1 MDALLAR
8 LKGALGRGD
17 SATKS
22 RAQRR
27 SRIKSLAYTKSRAV
41 AVLLFIVGYAWMLL
55 LPSTYVG
62 GRGTYID
69 ENALQP
75 GQVNTQ
81 WNWGDVHAADNYLE
95 QLEELRDQNATSER
109 RAQYFIEEFTKLGLD
124 ASSQRYTFETTNG
137 TSSGENAY
145 AVMYSPRQAG
155 AEAMVVSGSWISLID
170 EGSQTINIRGVSTV
184 LALARF
190 LKNYSLWAKDIIFI
204 ISDDH
209 LDGMQAFLS
218 SYYGV
223 PQSNLIAEP
232 LELSSGVIWTA
243 LNVDYPGH
251 SFSHLGLYFE
261 GLNGRLPNQDLLNS
275 IFRIA
280 RNTVGVPVILYDYK
294 DTFRFEQWTIGSED
308 SLFGKWEMK
317 NWVPKSIRLNPAARA
332 YATKARHILRHFG
345 YQARGRASGVH
356 GLLHQYRIDAVTLF
370 AVPSMGPHGFHA
382 IGRILESTLRTCNN
396 LLERLHASFFFFLL
410 VAPDRFLQ
418 IGNYLPSAVLVAV
431 GLMFWGL
438 RGWVDAGWVGEGE
451 EGGLREETKEAQ
463 EKEIQEGQ
471 EKEKQVAA
479 KPSVHWTR
487 RPRPVLPALALMGV
501 THALGGVVFCIA
513 TRRWFIAN
521 IESLVT
527 RFTLVALVA
536 SVPLA
541 LSQLGVLRG
550 NLPLVLKSL
559 TLCFASTVISV
570 TAVLNFSLAALFAIV
585 LGVPLVLAPANDSPS
600 PQSPSPSVLSPAT
613 APRAAPQRY
622 AASLAYT
629 LLATGWLFLPQE
641 VVRAVRDW
649 EVYSVWFAPVVC
661 VVYLPLVMQAALACL

>member
-1 MDALLAR
+1 
-8 LKGALGRGD
+8 
-17 SATKS
+17 
-22 RAQRR
+22 
-27 SRIKSLAYTKSRAV
+27 
-41 AVLLFIVGYAWMLL
+41 MLL

-81 WNWGDVHAADNYLE
+81 WNWGDVHAADNHLE
-95 QLEELRDQNATSER
+95 QLEELRDQNVTSER

-155 AEAMVVSGSWISLID
+155 AEAMVVSASWISLID

-184 LALARF
+184 LTLARF

-294 DTFRFEQWTIGSED
+294 DTFRFEQWTIELASED
-308 SLFGKWEMK
+308 SLLGRLGLEKWEMK

-438 RGWVDAGWVGEGE
+438 RGWVDAGWVGEDGKLGE
-451 EGGLREETKEAQ
+451 EGITAEQ
-463 EKEIQEGQ
+463 
-471 EKEKQVAA
+471 QVAV
-479 KPSVHWTR
+479 KPTIQWTR

-501 THALGGVVFCIA
+501 THALGGVVFYIV

-521 IESLVT
+521 VESIVT
-527 RFTLVALVA
+527 RFTLIAFVA

-541 LSQLGVLRG
+541 LSQLGVLHG

-570 TAVLNFSLAALFAIV
+570 TAVLNFSLAALLAIV

-600 PQSPSPSVLSPAT
+600 SKSPSPSSSSPVTST
-613 APRAAPQRY
+613 AARAAPLRY

-629 LLATGWLFLPQE
+629 LLATGCLFLPQE

-661 VVYLPLVMQAALACL
+661 VVHLPLVMQAALACL

>member
-1 MDALLAR
+1 
-8 LKGALGRGD
+8 
-17 SATKS
+17 
-22 RAQRR
+22 
-27 SRIKSLAYTKSRAV
+27 
-41 AVLLFIVGYAWMLL
+41 MLL

-155 AEAMVVSGSWISLID
+155 AEAMVVSASWISLID

-280 RNTVGVPVILYDYK
+280 RNTVGVPVVLYDYK
-294 DTFRFEQWTIGSED
+294 DTFRFEQWTIELTSED
-308 SLFGKWEMK
+308 SLLGRLGLAKWEMK
-317 NWVPKSIRLNPAARA
+317 NLVPKSIRLDPAARA

-356 GLLHQYRIDAVTLF
+356 GLLHQFRIDAVTLF

-431 GLMFWGL
+431 GLMLWGL
-438 RGWVDAGWVGEGE
+438 RRWVDAGWVGEESERRGRAE
-451 EGGLREETKEAQ
+451 QQGAKH
-463 EKEIQEGQ
+463 
-471 EKEKQVAA
+471 QVAA
-479 KPSVHWTR
+479 KPATHWTR
-487 RPRPVLPALALMGV
+487 RPRPVLTALALMGI
-501 THALGGVVFCIA
+501 THALGGVVFYIV

-521 IESLVT
+521 VESLIT
-527 RFTLVALVA
+527 RLTLIALVA
-536 SVPLA
+536 SLPLA

-570 TAVLNFSLAALFAIV
+570 TAVLNFSLAAFFAIV
-585 LGVPLVLAPANDSPS
+585 LGVPLVLAPANDSPQS
-600 PQSPSPSVLSPAT
+600 QPLSSSSPSLAT
-613 APRAAPQRY
+613 STAVRAAPLRY

-661 VVYLPLVMQAALACL
+661 VVYFPLMMQAAVACL

>member
-1 MDALLAR
+1 
-8 LKGALGRGD
+8 
-17 SATKS
+17 
-22 RAQRR
+22 
-27 SRIKSLAYTKSRAV
+27 
-41 AVLLFIVGYAWMLL
+41 MLL

-124 ASSQRYTFETTNG
+124 ASSQRYTFESTNG

-155 AEAMVVSGSWISLID
+155 AEAMVVSASWISLID

-223 PQSNLIAEP
+223 PQSNLIAES

-294 DTFRFEQWTIGSED
+294 DTFRFEQWTIELASED
-308 SLFGKWEMK
+308 SLLGRLGLGKIEMK
-317 NWVPKSIRLNPAARA
+317 NWVPKSVRLNPAARA

-345 YQARGRASGVH
+345 YQARGRASGAH
-356 GLLHQYRIDAVTLF
+356 GLLHQFRIDAVTLF

-438 RGWVDAGWVGEGE
+438 RGWVDAGWVGEEVEDSLDG
-451 EGGLREETKEAQ
+451 KAA
-463 EKEIQEGQ
+463 
-471 EKEKQVAA
+471 EKQVAV
-479 KPSVHWTR
+479 KSTIDWTR
-487 RPRPVLPALALMGV
+487 RSRPVLPALALMGV
-501 THALGGVVFCIA
+501 THALGGVVFYIV

-521 IESLVT
+521 IESLT
-527 RFTLVALVA
+527 ARLTLVALVA

-585 LGVPLVLAPANDSPS
+585 LGVPLVLAPANDSPRSQPLSSSVSS
-600 PQSPSPSVLSPAT
+600 PTTSA
-613 APRAAPQRY
+613 RAAPLRY

-661 VVYLPLVMQAALACL
+661 VVYLPLMMQAAVACL

>member
-1 MDALLAR
+1 
-8 LKGALGRGD
+8 
-17 SATKS
+17 
-22 RAQRR
+22 
-27 SRIKSLAYTKSRAV
+27 
-41 AVLLFIVGYAWMLL
+41 MLL

-95 QLEELRDQNATSER
+95 QLEELRDQNATSGR

-155 AEAMVVSGSWISLID
+155 AEAMVVSASWISLID

-280 RNTVGVPVILYDYK
+280 RNTVGVPVVLYDYK
-294 DTFRFEQWTIGSED
+294 DTFRFEQWTIELTSED
-308 SLFGKWEMK
+308 SFLGRLGLAKWEMK

-356 GLLHQYRIDAVTLF
+356 GLLHQFRIDAVTLF

-418 IGNYLPSAVLVAV
+418 IGNYLPSAVLVAM

-438 RGWVDAGWVGEGE
+438 RGWVDAGWVGEE
-451 EGGLREETKEAQ
+451 VEYEASEVKVAQ
-463 EKEIQEGQ
+463 ERQRDKT
-471 EKEKQVAA
+471 EK
-479 KPSVHWTR
+479 KPVVNSTVHWTR

-501 THALGGVVFCIA
+501 THALGGVVFYIV

-521 IESLVT
+521 IEFIVT
-527 RFTLVALVA
+527 RFTLIAFVA
-536 SVPLA
+536 SVPPA

-600 PQSPSPSVLSPAT
+600 SKSPSPSLSSPAT
-613 APRAAPQRY
+613 ATTARISPQRY

-629 LLATGWLFLPQE
+629 ILATGWLFLPQE

-661 VVYLPLVMQAALACL
+661 VVYLPLILQAALV

>member
-1 MDALLAR
+1 
-8 LKGALGRGD
+8 
-17 SATKS
+17 
-22 RAQRR
+22 
-27 SRIKSLAYTKSRAV
+27 
-41 AVLLFIVGYAWMLL
+41 MLL

-95 QLEELRDQNATSER
+95 QLEELRDQNATSES

-155 AEAMVVSGSWISLID
+155 AEAMVVSASWISLID

-190 LKNYSLWAKDIIFI
+190 MKNYSLWAKDIIFN

-223 PQSNLIAEP
+223 PQSNLVAEP

-294 DTFRFEQWTIGSED
+294 DTFRFEQWTIGSEN

-438 RGWVDAGWVGEGE
+438 RGWVDAGWVGEVAE
-451 EGGLREETKEAQ
+451 QGLREEKEGS
-463 EKEIQEGQ
+463 KEPT
-471 EKEKQVAA
+471 VN
-479 KPSVHWTR
+479 WTR

-501 THALGGVVFCIA
+501 THALGGVVFYIV
-513 TRRWFIAN
+513 TRRWFVAN
-521 IESLVT
+521 IESLTT
-527 RFTLVALVA
+527 RFILIALVA

-559 TLCFASTVISV
+559 NLCFASTVISV

-585 LGVPLVLAPANDSPS
+585 LGVPLIIVPAKNSPDLKD
-600 PQSPSPSVLSPAT
+600 PSPSISSAAT
-613 APRAAPQRY
+613 STTARAASLRY
-622 AASLAYT
+622 ITSLAYT

-661 VVYLPLVMQAALACL
+661 VVYLPLMMQAALACL

>member
-1 MDALLAR
+1 
-8 LKGALGRGD
+8 
-17 SATKS
+17 
-22 RAQRR
+22 
-27 SRIKSLAYTKSRAV
+27 
-41 AVLLFIVGYAWMLL
+41 MLL

-81 WNWGDVHAADNYLE
+81 WNWGDVRAADNYLE

-109 RAQYFIEEFTKLGLD
+109 RARYFIEEFTKLGLD

-155 AEAMVVSGSWISLID
+155 AEAMVVSASWISLID

-209 LDGMQAFLS
+209 MDGMQAFLS

-294 DTFRFEQWTIGSED
+294 DTFRFEQWTIELASED
-308 SLFGKWEMK
+308 SFLGRFGLAKWEMK

-356 GLLHQYRIDAVTLF
+356 GLLHQFRIDAVTLF

-438 RGWVDAGWVGEGE
+438 RGWVDAGWVDVGWVGE
-451 EGGLREETKEAQ
+451 EVEEEGLAEPTT
-463 EKEIQEGQ
+463 
-471 EKEKQVAA
+471 
-479 KPSVHWTR
+479 HWTR
-487 RPRPVLPALALMGV
+487 RLRPVLPALALMGV
-501 THALGGVVFCIA
+501 THALGGVVFYIV
-513 TRRWFIAN
+513 TRQWFIAN
-521 IESLVT
+521 IESLIT
-527 RFTLVALVA
+527 RFTLIALVV
-536 SVPLA
+536 SVPLT

-600 PQSPSPSVLSPAT
+600 SKSPSTSLSSPAT
-613 APRAAPQRY
+613 FTTARATPLRY
-622 AASLAYT
+622 AAFLAYT

-661 VVYLPLVMQAALACL
+661 VVYLPLMMQAAVACL